1 MARTAAPGYPG
12 RMTMIPILKCSR
24 VHASIDFYTRV
35 LDFTCVGVWP
45 EHEDPAYAVLMRGAD
60 EVHLSSHA
68 GDGVSGQALG
78 VVIEDA
84 EALFADFR
92 GRGLDPSATPD
103 SPVHQGPTE
112 QSWGTIEFYV
122 DDPDGNTLRF
132 MEREPVSDS
141 ELPFDADELD
151 EI

>member
-1 MARTAAPGYPG
+1 LARTGAPGYPG
-12 RMTMIPILKCSR
+12 GMTMIPILKCSR

-68 GDGVSGQALG
+68 GDGVPGQALG
-78 VVIEDA
+78 VVIDDA
-84 EALFADFR
+84 DTLFAAFR
-92 GRGLDPSATPD
+92 GQGLDPSAKSG
-103 SPVHQGPTE
+103 SPVHQEPTE

-132 MEREPVSDS
+132 IEREPLSESDIPA
-141 ELPFDADELD
+141 EMDESGA
-151 EI
+151 I